1 LAGKRISQLAKEL
14 GVESKLI
21 VAKCRAEGISE
32 DVVKGHMS
40 TVSIGLELSIK
51 EWFSGQGG
59 DSTAVETSEKV
70 VVEASPK
77 KSGARKKKS
86 ESEGEAEGGT
96 SEGAVAVAATP
107 TEVVTPAA
115 AVVTPSVKPE
125 PTVAAEAPKA
135 AAAKPVVI
143 KPEVSKPEVV
153 KTESV
158 TTEAAK
164 PEAPKAPVVERVPA
178 PVSVPMGR
186 PAAVVSPA
194 PTGVRPTE
202 SGEKPGGAATG
213 GGQAGGPG
221 GGSAEVPTR
230 GSGHGPGHGPGG
242 AGGAGA
248 GRVGAVGGPSPTMNV
263 PRRPT
268 VIAPAGPQ
276 LQVKTPVKLSGPK
289 VVRIEAP
296 EQIEAPRPRR
306 FGPPGSGGP
315 GVGGGARPSGPRP
328 GGEEDDYSRS
338 PRRKAGP
345 GGGGGGAGASGPNAK
360 RSSGTGIPERRRAS
374 SGEEWKGGQVFSEQ
388 DLIEREARLAR
399 SGGFVKKHKQQLKGR
414 DGQLLPAQ
422 QQSGRVKIAQPFTIK
437 DLSEAT
443 GVKAAEI
450 VKKLFLQGVMATIN
464 SGIDPA
470 KAIEI
475 MMDFDVELEVVE
487 AKTAEEEI
495 SAEVDATEA
504 VDVRT
509 RGPVVTILGHVDHG
523 KTSLL
528 DRIRNANVA
537 SGEAGGITQ
546 RTSAFKVPVEVGGET
561 KEVVFLDTPGH
572 EAFTSMRS
580 RGANMTDVVVLVVS
594 GPEGVMPQTIESIN
608 HAKAAGVPLV
618 VALNKV
624 DRPDATEGQLQKT
637 LRQLADAG
645 LQPTEWG
652 GDTDIVRTSATTG
665 LGIKELLETL
675 DYQAQLKSLKADFG
689 GRARGTVIE
698 ARTEEG
704 RGSVASLLVQQGMLK
719 VGDFIVA
726 GRAFGRVRDITD
738 DKGKRVREALPP
750 SPVQISGLDLVPDAG
765 DKFYVVD
772 SLKKAEEAAEQR
784 RHREREVELAKPKL
798 TLDSLFSQ
806 MQDGEVTVKEIKIV
820 IKAAEQGTVDVL
832 AKECEKVGTSEVKVR
847 VLHTGIGGINR
858 SDVLLADASKAIII
872 GFNVIASGEARTLAE
887 QKGVEI
893 RTYDVIYNIVDD
905 MKAAAEGMLAPELR
919 QEILGHAEVRQ
930 VFSIT
935 KVGTIAGCYVT
946 DGVVERNAFIRVTR
960 GGVVVQNERV
970 LEQLKRFKDDAKE
983 VRSGMECGMKIVGYD
998 DIKVGDVIECYKQV
1012 EFKRTLAGGSVPM
1025 EKGKGDRKK

>member
-1 LAGKRISQLAKEL
+1 LAKEL

-21 VAKCRAEGISE
+21 VAKCRAEGIPE
-32 DVVKGHMS
+32 EVVKGHMS
-40 TVSIGLELSIK
+40 TVSIGLEMTIR

-70 VVEASPK
+70 VVEAPAK
-77 KSGARKKKS
+77 KPASRKKKAES
-86 ESEGEAEGGT
+86 DGESEG
-96 SEGAVAVAATP
+96 GASVVAVVSPAAEP
-107 TEVVTPAA
+107 AVSPAVVPSTPA
-115 AVVTPSVKPE
+115 VVSKPE
-125 PTVAAEAPKA
+125 APAAEAVKPA
-135 AAAKPVVI
+135 PSKPVVLKPEVI
-143 KPEVSKPEVV
+143 KPEVSRPETPAAEGV
-153 KTESV
+153 KAEPAKSP
-158 TTEAAK
+158 AA
-164 PEAPKAPVVERVPA
+164 ERGPA
-178 PVSVPMGR
+178 PVSVPVGR
-186 PAAVVSPA
+186 PSAVVSSA
-194 PTGVRPTE
+194 PTAGRAAESVERPAG
-202 SGEKPGGAATG
+202 SAHG
-213 GGQAGGPG
+213 GGQ
-221 GGSAEVPTR
+221 
-230 GSGHGPGHGPGG
+230 GPGHGGG
-242 AGGAGA
+242 AGGGSGAGGSEGPSRGAGA
-248 GRVGAVGGPSPTMNV
+248 GAGGMGGRGAVVGGPSPTMNV

-306 FGPPGSGGP
+306 FGPSGPGGP
-315 GVGGGARPSGPRP
+315 GVGGGARPAGPRS

-338 PRRKAGP
+338 PRRKSGS
-345 GGGGGGAGASGPNAK
+345 GGGGGAGAGGPGAK
-360 RSSGTGIPERRRAS
+360 RSSGIGIPERRRAS

-464 SGIDPA
+464 SGIDPT

-475 MMDFDVELEVVE
+475 MMDFDIDLEVVE

-528 DRIRNANVA
+528 DKIRNANVA

-546 RTSAFKVPVEVGGET
+546 RTSAFKVPVEVGGEK

-594 GPEGVMPQTIESIN
+594 APEGVMPQTIESIN

-618 VALNKV
+618 VALNKI
-624 DRPDATEGQLQKT
+624 DRPDATEGQIQKT

-665 LGIKELLETL
+665 QGIKELLETL

-772 SLKKAEEAAEQR
+772 SLKKAEQAAEQR

-806 MQDGEVTVKEIKIV
+806 MQDSDVVVKEIKIV

-983 VRSGMECGMKIVGYD
+983 VRAGMECGMKIVGYD

-1012 EFKRTLAGGSVPM
+1012 EFKRTLAGGSVPL
-1025 EKGKGDRKK
+1025 EKGKGERKK